1 MKRKIVMPMFT
12 LLIVMGF
19 AFFFA
24 SQADAFTFSFGETTE
39 FKQIPPDLPEEY
51 SGPQT
56 VQALMNIFDAEYN
69 RVHLRTTI
77 TISADQHS
85 QSSKFTNKEIDA
97 RYPRS
102 EWLKILLD
110 KGFTIQNF
118 RKYAYC
124 LSKRHILAFLEDNP
138 DFWKTGFHGM
148 PVFSDMPV
156 TDDWETYKA
165 AYIDKLVKKNIK
177 KRKAV
182 EHVEQA
188 KERAEF
194 VKNLAEQTKERVE
207 NAKVLAEQ
215 AKVLAEQAKGRA
227 EQAKGRAERVKN
239 KFNSQQLENVRKQIE
254 RAKEQIE
261 HLRETLERLQ
271 KSMPPYSPNQKMK
284 KKPRTIQI

>member
-1 MKRKIVMPMFT
+1 MFT
-12 LLIVMGF
+12 LLIVLGF

-77 TISADQHS
+77 TISTDQHS

-165 AYIDKLVKKNIK
+165 AYIDKLVKKNII

-182 EHVEQA
+182 EQVEQA
-188 KERAEF
+188 KERAER

-207 NAKVLAEQ
+207 NVKEQ
-215 AKVLAEQAKGRA
+215 AERAKEQVERAK
-227 EQAKGRAERVKN
+227 EQAERVKN

-254 RAKEQIE
+254 RAKEQVE

-271 KSMPPYSPNQKMK
+271 KSVPPQSPNQNMK

>member
-1 MKRKIVMPMFT
+1 MKRKIVIPMSTF
-12 LLIVMGF
+12 LIVMGCV
-19 AFFFA
+19 FFFG
-24 SQADAFTFSFGETTE
+24 SQADSFTFSFGETME

-77 TISADQHS
+77 RISAGQYS
-85 QSSKFTNKEIDA
+85 QSSKFTNEDIDA
-97 RYPRS
+97 RYPRD

-118 RKYAYC
+118 RKYASC
-124 LSKRHILAFLEDNP
+124 LTKRHILAFLEDNP

-165 AYIDKLVKKNIK
+165 AYIDKLVNKHLKKI
-177 KRKAV
+177 RKAAEQV
-182 EHVEQA
+182 EESKTRTKQA
-188 KERAEF
+188 KAQFEH
-194 VKNLAEQTKERVE
+194 
-207 NAKVLAEQ
+207 AKVLAEQ
-215 AKVLAEQAKGRA
+215 VKERA
-227 EQAKGRAERVKN
+227 EQVKERAERVK
-239 KFNSQQLENVRKQIE
+239 KMFNSQQLENVRKQL
-254 RAKEQIE
+254 E

-271 KSMPPYSPNQKMK
+271 KSMPPQNPKQKMK
-284 KKPRTIQI
+284 KKPPTIQI

>member
-24 SQADAFTFSFGETTE
+24 SQADSFTFSFGETTE

-77 TISADQHS
+77 TISADKHS
-85 QSSKFTNKEIDA
+85 QSSKFTNEEIDA
-97 RYPRS
+97 RYPRG
-102 EWLKILLD
+102 EWLKTLLD

-148 PVFSDMPV
+148 TVLSDMPV

-165 AYIDKLVKKNIK
+165 AYFDKLANKHLKKI
-177 KRKAV
+177 RKAA
-182 EHVEQA
+182 EQAEQA
-188 KERAEF
+188 KEQAES
-194 VKNLAEQTKERVE
+194 VKNLAEQVKEQ
-207 NAKVLAEQ
+207 AEQ
-215 AKVLAEQAKGRA
+215 VKE
-227 EQAKGRAERVKN
+227 RAERVKN

-254 RAKEQIE
+254 NAKEQIE
-261 HLRETLERLQ
+261 RLRETLERLK
-271 KSMPPYSPNQKMK
+271 KSMPPQSPNQNMK
-284 KKPRTIQI
+284 KKPSTIQI

>member
-19 AFFFA
+19 AFFFV
-24 SQADAFTFSFGETTE
+24 SQADSFTFSFSETMK
-39 FKQIPPDLPEEY
+39 FKQIPSDLPEEY

-56 VQALMNIFDAEYN
+56 AQALMNIFDAEYN

-77 TISADQHS
+77 TISADKHS
-85 QSSKFTNKEIDA
+85 QSSKFTNGEIDA

-148 PVFSDMPV
+148 TVLSDMPV

-165 AYIDKLVKKNIK
+165 AYIDKLINKNIK
-177 KRKAV
+177 KRKA
-182 EHVEQA
+182 
-188 KERAEF
+188 AE
-194 VKNLAEQTKERVE
+194 
-207 NAKVLAEQ
+207 
-215 AKVLAEQAKGRA
+215 RA
-227 EQAKGRAERVKN
+227 EQAKAQAERVKMRAEQV
-239 KFNSQQLENVRKQIE
+239 KERAESAKKMFNSQQLENVRKQIE
-254 RAKEQIE
+254 NARKQIE
-261 HLRETLERLQ
+261 HLQKTLERL
-271 KSMPPYSPNQKMK
+271 KNSMPPQSPNENMK
-284 KKPRTIQI
+284 KKPSTIQI

>member
-19 AFFFA
+19 AFFFT
-24 SQADAFTFSFGETTE
+24 SQADSFTFTFSETMK

-56 VQALMNIFDAEYN
+56 AQALMNIFDAEYN

-85 QSSKFTNKEIDA
+85 QSSQFTNEEIDA
-97 RYPRS
+97 RYPRD

-118 RKYAYC
+118 HKYASC

-148 PVFSDMPV
+148 TVLSDMPV

-165 AYIDKLVKKNIK
+165 AYIDKLVNKHLKKI
-177 KRKAV
+177 RKTA
-182 EHVEQA
+182 EQVEQA
-188 KERAEF
+188 KEQAERA
-194 VKNLAEQTKERVE
+194 KNLAEQTKERVE
-207 NAKVLAEQ
+207 QVK
-215 AKVLAEQAKGRA
+215 KRA
-227 EQAKGRAERVKN
+227 ESAKKM
-239 KFNSQQLENVRKQIE
+239 FNSQQLENIRKQIE
-254 RAKEQIE
+254 R
-261 HLRETLERLQ
+261 LRETLERLQ
-271 KSMPPYSPNQKMK
+271 KSMPPQNPNQNMK
-284 KKPRTIQI
+284 KKPSTIQI

>member
-19 AFFFA
+19 AFFFV
-24 SQADAFTFSFGETTE
+24 SQADSFTFSFGETTE

-56 VQALMNIFDAEYN
+56 VQALMNIFDAQYN

-77 TISADQHS
+77 TISANQHS
-85 QSSKFTNKEIDA
+85 QSSKFTNEEIDA

-102 EWLKILLD
+102 EWLKTLLD

-118 RKYAYC
+118 RNYAYC

-148 PVFSDMPV
+148 TVLSDMPV

-165 AYIDKLVKKNIK
+165 AYFDKLANKHLKKI
-177 KRKAV
+177 RKA
-182 EHVEQA
+182 A
-188 KERAEF
+188 ERAAQ
-194 VKNLAEQTKERVE
+194 LKE
-207 NAKVLAEQ
+207 
-215 AKVLAEQAKGRA
+215 
-227 EQAKGRAERVKN
+227 RAERVKN

-254 RAKEQIE
+254 NAKEQIE
-261 HLRETLERLQ
+261 RLRETLERLK
-271 KSMPPYSPNQKMK
+271 KSMPPQSPNQNMK
-284 KKPRTIQI
+284 KKPSTIQI

>member
-1 MKRKIVMPMFT
+1 MKRKIVMSMFT
-12 LLIVMGF
+12 LLIVLGF

-77 TISADQHS
+77 TISTDQHS

-165 AYIDKLVKKNIK
+165 AYIDKLVKKNII

-182 EHVEQA
+182 EQVEQA
-188 KERAEF
+188 KERAER

-207 NAKVLAEQ
+207 NVKEQ
-215 AKVLAEQAKGRA
+215 AERAKEQVERAK
-227 EQAKGRAERVKN
+227 EQAERVKN

-254 RAKEQIE
+254 RAKEQVE

-271 KSMPPYSPNQKMK
+271 KSVPPQSPNQNMK